1 MLSFLMYSALAG
13 ACTFSIGE
21 DDKKS
26 KKRRCEKVSKYL
38 AYLEVED
45 KKLEEIM
52 KRIDKAQEEIMK
64 CHQELK
70 SFSTLKIT
78 SAQSTTEQ

>member
-1 MLSFLMYSALAG
+1 MS
-13 ACTFSIGE
+13 
-21 DDKKS
+21 
-26 KKRRCEKVSKYL
+26 RYL

-70 SFSTLKIT
+70 SFNAFKIT